1 MAVNFYDKM
10 NETLV
15 KGSANVSYTDNGAK
29 VYRTSGH
36 ALLDLNFAVSSLRNA
51 PEIEIDAKFAAACAE
66 DMAAAIVWLFFA
78 RDCRQGM
85 GERRLFRVCTRYLAR
100 EFPYALV
107 RLLPL
112 FAEYGRWDDLFSLLD
127 TQLSSPVL
135 DILANQMRQDTANML
150 QGKPISLLA
159 KWLPSEK
166 SRVRSQ
172 RLNAA
177 LLAVKFRVTPRNY
190 RRAVAKMRRYLDVI
204 ELKMSAGEWDKINYN
219 AVPSRANLIYRKAF
233 LKHDEDRRQKYLE
246 ALKSGEEG
254 AKINSSVL
262 MPHEIV
268 AEYKAS
274 GNRSADDAL
283 EALWQAL
290 PNTLPDG
297 AETIVVADGSGSMEW
312 GLSYDKGIQPLDIA
326 NGLAIYFAE
335 RLHGVYHNRY
345 ITFSSR
351 PQLVDLSGAST
362 LFSKLR
368 IARLHNECSNTNIE
382 AVFDL
387 ILDTAVQNKLKQ
399 EELPKN
405 ILIVSDM
412 QFDAGCYPRFDRSL
426 FDGVKEKYS
435 SHGYSLPRL
444 VFWNVCGRTDT
455 IPVKENDFGV
465 ALVSGFSPNVAKM
478 VMSGTLDPYQCL
490 MEQLHSDRYQPVWEA
505 LK

>member
-51 PEIEIDAKFAAACAE
+51 PEIEIDTKFAAACAE
-66 DMAAAIVWLFFA
+66 DMASAIVWLFFA

-85 GERRLFRVCTRYLAR
+85 GERRLFRICVRYLAR
-100 EFPYALV
+100 EFPYSLV

-135 DILANQMRQDTANML
+135 DVLAEQMRRDTADML

-177 LLAVKFRVTPRNY
+177 LLAVAFRVTPRAY

-204 ELKMSAGEWDKINYN
+204 ELKMSAGEWDKIDYN
-219 AVPSRANLIYRKAF
+219 TVPSRANLIYRKAF

-246 ALKSGEEG
+246 DLKAGKKDV
-254 AKINSSVL
+254 KINSSVL
-262 MPHEIV
+262 MPHEIAAKYGEGERRV
-268 AEYKAS
+268 
-274 GNRSADDAL
+274 DDAL

-290 PNTLPDG
+290 PNTVPDG
-297 AETIVVADGSGSMEW
+297 AETIVVADGSGSMTFEQVSR
-312 GLSYDKGIQPLDIA
+312 GVRPLDVA
-326 NGLAIYFAE
+326 HGLAIYFAE

-345 ITFSSR
+345 ITFSAR
-351 PQLVDLSGAST
+351 PQLIDLSGAGT
-362 LFSKLR
+362 LLSKLR
-368 IARLHNECSNTNIE
+368 IARRHDECENTNIE

-387 ILDTAVQNKLKQ
+387 ILDTAVRNNLKQ
-399 EELPKN
+399 EDLPKN
-405 ILIVSDM
+405 ILIISDM
-412 QFDAGCYPRFDRSL
+412 QFDSGCSPRCDAYL
-426 FDGVKEKYS
+426 FDAVKEKYAR
-435 SHGYSLPRL
+435 HGYSLPRL
-444 VFWNVCGRTDT
+444 VFWNVCGRADT
-455 IPVKENDFGV
+455 VPVRENDFGV
-465 ALVSGFSPNVAKM
+465 ALVSGFSPNIARM
-478 VMSGTLDPYQCL
+478 VMSGVLDPYQCL
-490 MEQLHSDRYQPVWEA
+490 MEQLHGARYQPVWEA